1 MAADPRPRSG
11 GLANGG
17 GGGAKRGTVKQHNV
31 PEARPSP
38 RSIWPDPQD
47 RQPASI
53 QAPRGATS
61 LGVRLVLLMRPRP
74 ATRLSLQLNLSS
86 SLDQLCAGASASM
99 SAMTRPTPVVGGE
112 TEARRRGSG
121 QSAAAARVGQR
132 WFRDSLRFL
141 RERKDLESART
152 MRLSA
157 SGSRETVP
165 VDGRD
170 AVTCSV
176 TVLPNPRRAGAG
188 MVGHFLSPP
197 PPPPSAPSAH
207 STPSTPSTPSP
218 ASRHLAAADF
228 RSPRASRGA
237 RRGTGGQRDGR
248 RKRGRPD
255 ETRPQAHRARHQ
267 RP

>member
-1 MAADPRPRSG
+1 MGSAGSRDGSRRPRALHCRHARFRAAIRTTRSGSRSKQKRSHRPPAAAKMAADPRPRSG

-197 PPPPSAPSAH
+197 PPPPSAPSL
-207 STPSTPSTPSP
+207 P
-218 ASRHLAAADF
+218 A
-228 RSPRASRGA
+228 P
-237 RRGTGGQRDGR
+237 
-248 RKRGRPD
+248 
-255 ETRPQAHRARHQ
+255 
-267 RP
+267 